1 LQTTGNL
8 NFNKILGKIEE
19 LFNKRLYK
27 RLIMVKTALTIAG
40 SDNSGGAGI
49 QADLK
54 VFSAFNVYGTSVL
67 TALTSQNTTGVKD
80 ILPVDGEF
88 VYSQIKTIAED
99 IKIDAV
105 KTGMLFSSDV
115 VEAVYT
121 AVKDFKLKN
130 IVVDTVFKSKN
141 GKSLLSEKA
150 IDIFIEK
157 ILPFSTVITPNIP
170 EAEVI
175 SQTKIKNLEDMK
187 NAAKIIQKIN
197 NRYVIVKGGHMF
209 FGEKSIDVIYNGKEF
224 SLLEYPVV
232 RTKNTHGTGCTYS
245 AAIAANLAKGIDIYK
260 AIRIAKAYLHGAIE
274 NALDI
279 GKGKGPLNH
288 NWLR

>member
-1 LQTTGNL
+1 
-8 NFNKILGKIEE
+8 
-19 LFNKRLYK
+19 
-27 RLIMVKTALTIAG
+27 MVKTALTIAG

-54 VFSAFNVYGTSVL
+54 VFSAFNVYGMSVL

-80 ILPVDGEF
+80 IFPVSGEF

-105 KTGMLFSSDV
+105 KTGMLFSSEV

-150 IDIFIEK
+150 IDIFVEK

-187 NAAKIIQKIN
+187 RAAKIIQKIN
-197 NRYVIVKGGHMF
+197 NKYVVVKGGHMF

-224 SLLEYPVV
+224 FLLEYPVV
-232 RTKNTHGTGCTYS
+232 RTKNTHGTGCTFS
-245 AAIAANLAKGIDIYK
+245 AAITANLAKGIEINK

-274 NALDI
+274 NALNI